1 MFNDIFHIQN
11 SFLESH
17 RLAWPP
23 WLVSSLEPWSSSVLA
38 PADMTLWAPA
48 DSSPWEL
55 ADMTPW
61 EPGQEPAD
69 NSPWEPGDT
78 NHDCQHQEK
87 LVDLYLLTLFRWF
100 LDWDIGAAL
109 LRNLLTLLTITTI
122 ASMTSMTSM
131 TSWADLLVWCGAL
144 LLIRGLV
151 HGAALLLVAGAAL
164 GLIAGLVAGAEQHK
178 VTSFW
183 VCAMCAFKPSL
194 NCVSVTYFNTSNC
207 NFWV

>member
-11 SFLESH
+11 SFLENH
-17 RLAWPP
+17 RLAWQP
-23 WLVSSLEPWSSSVLA
+23 WLGSSPEPWSSSVLA

-48 DSSPWEL
+48 DSSPWAL

-61 EPGQEPAD
+61 EPGLEPAD

-78 NHDCQHQEK
+78 NHDYQHQEK

-122 ASMTSMTSM
+122 SSMTSITSC
-131 TSWADLLVWCGAL
+131 ADLLV
-144 LLIRGLV
+144 
-151 HGAALLLVAGAAL
+151 
-164 GLIAGLVAGAEQHK
+164 
-178 VTSFW
+178 
-183 VCAMCAFKPSL
+183 
-194 NCVSVTYFNTSNC
+194 
-207 NFWV
+207 